1 LHVTGASLFQKEGS
15 EYNAALPERQRTTPP
30 GIAVSQRHQHTS
42 HHTIFDYPEPMGE
55 PMMTQFRTTSAM
67 IMLAG
72 LLWGMFAIPG
82 LQAGEWGPYETE
94 GTVLGIMPEEGLI
107 LVDHEPIRAPG
118 YFMGKMEMP
127 FSVSDPAL
135 MNGLKVGDRV
145 HFRVSEEK
153 KSRIMDIKKLP

>member
-1 LHVTGASLFQKEGS
+1 MGGS
-15 EYNAALPERQRTTPP
+15 
-30 GIAVSQRHQHTS
+30 
-42 HHTIFDYPEPMGE
+42 
-55 PMMTQFRTTSAM
+55 MMIQLRTTSAK
-67 IMLAG
+67 IMLAS
-72 LLWGMFAIPG
+72 LLWGMFAIPA

-94 GTVLGIMPEEGLI
+94 GTVLGIMPEQGLI

-135 MNGLKVGDRV
+135 MNGLKAGDRI

-153 KSRIMDIKKLP
+153 KSRIVDIKKLP